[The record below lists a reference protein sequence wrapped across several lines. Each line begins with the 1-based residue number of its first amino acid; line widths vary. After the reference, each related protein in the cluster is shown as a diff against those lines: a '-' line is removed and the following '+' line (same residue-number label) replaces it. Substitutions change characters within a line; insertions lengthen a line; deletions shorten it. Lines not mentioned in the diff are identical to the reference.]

1 MGIETFE
8 STEQCKNDYP
18 SKVEIVDE
26 RLFESIEQDRDD
38 CFSEVEIYYDAQ
50 DKLHGSIKL
59 AVGSVYH
66 LPEPKKAQ
74 ILQKLQ
80 RIPVDVTICK
90 VNLRILV
97 GWCGVNMLP

>member
-38 CFSEVEIYYDAQ
+38 CFSEVEICYDAQ
-50 DKLHGSIKL
+50 DKLHGS
-59 AVGSVYH
+59 
-66 LPEPKKAQ
+66 
-74 ILQKLQ
+74 
-80 RIPVDVTICK
+80 
-90 VNLRILV
+90 N
-97 GWCGVNMLP
+97 